1 MRALNL
7 ITIAVS
13 HGRIISVEGQSFA
26 NDGKKHGA
34 FAGTNPR
41 LLSWTTS
48 TSSTLRRS
56 TLMLPTI
63 AVWGH
68 VLDIGL
74 VLLLAY
80 LVVLWLASWVLES
93 LARRHFH
100 RAQRYAH
107 TRFAYDV
114 ELDRYECPQGELL
127 TLHTFDDRNK
137 LAIYKAPAASCNQC
151 VLKAF
156 CTTRDEGRHVFR
168 TLTEFHE
175 TDIGRFHRWLS
186 LIILV
191 VALVFSTGGVF
202 SWWNRPGGW
211 LLAIATAV
219 NVILL
224 WLDLRDTPEK
234 LYRNARRIA
243 AGASLETS
251 IDEPLDSSL

>member
-1 MRALNL
+1 MLYGYASVNL

-26 NDGKKHGA
+26 NDGKEHGA

-93 LARRHFH
+93 LRAATSTAPNGMPIRGSPTMSNLTVTSVRR
-100 RAQRYAH
+100 
-107 TRFAYDV
+107 
-114 ELDRYECPQGELL
+114 
-127 TLHTFDDRNK
+127 
-137 LAIYKAPAASCNQC
+137 AS
-151 VLKAF
+151 
-156 CTTRDEGRHVFR
+156 
-168 TLTEFHE
+168 
-175 TDIGRFHRWLS
+175 
-186 LIILV
+186 
-191 VALVFSTGGVF
+191 
-202 SWWNRPGGW
+202 
-211 LLAIATAV
+211 
-219 NVILL
+219 
-224 WLDLRDTPEK
+224 
-234 LYRNARRIA
+234 Y
-243 AGASLETS
+243 
-251 IDEPLDSSL
+251 